1 MGQAMGWE
9 QERMCVGEVHY
20 DVVRVTQSQSD
31 KGLDQVGGHVKKT
44 GKGYGWNFKGTVHK
58 ELQI

>member
-1 MGQAMGWE
+1 MEQAMEWE
-9 QERMCVGEVHY
+9 RERVCVGEVHQ

-44 GKGYGWNFKGTVHK
+44 AEGYGWNFKGIIH
-58 ELQI
+58 